1 MKWIK
6 NAFALASL
14 LMLFFWSIKDN
25 SYFFEPKN
33 SSPSSIHTVENVK
46 AVGLKQ
52 TLTEHSFQHFYK
64 NNTVLLF
71 DITSFYVEVKKNIY
85 LSKFKTFLSRQDHN
99 RCDKVSTLLYP
110 FHFFW

>member
-14 LMLFFWSIKDN
+14 LMLFFFSIKDN

-46 AVGLKQ
+46 VVGLKQ

-85 LSKFKTFLSRQDHN
+85 VSKFKTFLSRQDHN
-99 RCDKVSTLLYP
+99 RCNKVSTLLYP

>member
-14 LMLFFWSIKDN
+14 LMLFFLSIKDN
-25 SYFFEPKN
+25 SYFFEPKI

-46 AVGLKQ
+46 VVGLKQ
-52 TLTEHSFQHFYK
+52 TLTEHSFQNFYK
-64 NNTVLLF
+64 NNTVFLF

-85 LSKFKTFLSRQDHN
+85 VSKFKTFLSRQDHN
-99 RCDKVSTLLYP
+99 RCHKVSTLLYP

>member
-14 LMLFFWSIKDN
+14 LMLFFFSIKDN

-33 SSPSSIHTVENVK
+33 SSPFSIHTVENVK
-46 AVGLKQ
+46 VVGLKQ

-85 LSKFKTFLSRQDHN
+85 VSKFKTFLSRQDHN
-99 RCDKVSTLLYP
+99 RCNKVSTLLYP

>member
-14 LMLFFWSIKDN
+14 LMLFFFSIKDY

-46 AVGLKQ
+46 VVGLKQ

-85 LSKFKTFLSRQDHN
+85 VSKFKTFLSRQDHN
-99 RCDKVSTLLYP
+99 RCNKVSTLLYP

>member
-25 SYFFEPKN
+25 SYFFEPKI

-46 AVGLKQ
+46 VVGLKQ
-52 TLTEHSFQHFYK
+52 TLTEHSFQHFFK
-64 NNTVLLF
+64 NNSMLLF
-71 DITSFYVEVKKNIY
+71 DITSFYVEV
-85 LSKFKTFLSRQDHN
+85 N
-99 RCDKVSTLLYP
+99 R
-110 FHFFW
+110 